1 VADGRHDSGATFGL
15 VSAYGEISK
24 PGHGADAA
32 YPASKHTLASSG
44 DLVGQFRVARAAG
57 VSSAMR
63 LIGKSPN
70 PGSTEPR

>member
-1 VADGRHDSGATFGL
+1 MDEHITFHL
-15 VSAYGEISK
+15 DVVVNRVVRQ
-24 PGHGADAA
+24 
-32 YPASKHTLASSG
+32 TLTLEGSG

>member
-1 VADGRHDSGATFGL
+1 MTFTPEEGAQIFKRDTMGRVRLPRARREERIRLANTR
-15 VSAYGEISK
+15 
-24 PGHGADAA
+24 
-32 YPASKHTLASSG
+32 LASSR